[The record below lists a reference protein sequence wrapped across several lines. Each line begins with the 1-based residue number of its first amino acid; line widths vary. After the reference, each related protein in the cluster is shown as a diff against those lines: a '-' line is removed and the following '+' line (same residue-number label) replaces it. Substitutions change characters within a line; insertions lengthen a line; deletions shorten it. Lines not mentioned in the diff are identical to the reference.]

1 MSGDEQQQQQE
12 QHSSSSSKVEVRF
25 PYLKKARLQINID
38 DLSSAEGLFDTVQR
52 LNEHLIFTNGIMFNI
67 RKLVKPAKLTGEKF
81 FSFVKMIVPL
91 SIQPVLIQTNAK
103 NFGSKLHHHHSFNV
117 SVPLKV
123 GRTETFEKK
132 LKDAQKRK
140 NISEFLDEPFI
151 FETKSKC
158 TLTPQ
163 KRKLMEEVST
173 LTCMPFNV

>member
-12 QHSSSSSKVEVRF
+12 QHSSSSKVEVRF
-25 PYLKKARLQINID
+25 PYLKKAGLQINID

-52 LNEHLIFTNGIMFNI
+52 LTEHLIFTNGIMFDI

-91 SIQPVLIQTNAK
+91 SIQPVLIQRNAK
-103 NFGSKLHHHHSFNV
+103 NFGSKLQM
-117 SVPLKV
+117 
-123 GRTETFEKK
+123 FEKK

-151 FETKSKC
+151 FETKS
-158 TLTPQ
+158 
-163 KRKLMEEVST
+163 
-173 LTCMPFNV
+173 